1 VVADG
6 LFMRQDIFVK
16 GLVPLV
22 IGAVLIV
29 CGILTGRS
37 ETRVISDNAFDGSC
51 PYGFLG
57 NHEYA
62 ATAYLLSGTY
72 ELRYNFSSTE
82 AVTEFYVCV
91 FDPDGYE
98 VKSVYGPPVPYQ
110 YQNANLTFE
119 AQKTGEHAFVLGGR
133 WMSVQVDLYRLL
145 RSVKIVYPFE
155 IIFYLGLPL
164 FVGGFIVSIFGILIK
179 KKPTYW
185 LDKL

>member
-1 VVADG
+1 MAADG

-22 IGAVLIV
+22 IGVVLIL

-37 ETRVISDNAFDGSC
+37 ESGVISESAFDGSC
-51 PYGFLG
+51 PYDFLG
-57 NHEYA
+57 NHEYE

-72 ELRYNFSSTE
+72 ELHYNFSSSE
-82 AVTEFYVCV
+82 AVSEFYVCV

-98 VKSVYGPPVPYQ
+98 VKSVYGPPATYQ

-119 AQKTGEHAFVLGGR
+119 TQRNGQHAFVLGGR
-133 WMSVQVDLYRLL
+133 WMSVKVDLYRLL
-145 RSVKIVYPFE
+145 RSAKMVYPFE
-155 IIFYLGLPL
+155 IIFYVGVPL
-164 FVGGFIVSIFGILIK
+164 FVGGFVVSISGILMK

-185 LDKL
+185 LDKF

>member
-1 VVADG
+1 
-6 LFMRQDIFVK
+6 MRQDIFMK
-16 GLVPLV
+16 GLVLLV
-22 IGAVLIV
+22 IGAVLIL

-37 ETRVISDNAFDGSC
+37 ETRVISENAFDDSC
-51 PYGFLG
+51 SYVFLG
-57 NHEYA
+57 YYEYT
-62 ATAYLLSGTY
+62 ATAYLPSGTY

-82 AVTEFYVCV
+82 DVREFYVRV

-119 AQKTGEHAFVLGGR
+119 AQKTGQHAFVLGGR

-145 RSVKIVYPFE
+145 QSAKIVYPFE

-164 FVGGFIVSIFGILIK
+164 FVGGFIVSIFGILMK